1 MSSPSQ
7 WPLPEQGI
15 RFLTPAFMVEI
26 LARHALTR
34 DCYPTAMGFYPVAR
48 GHRMERQRH
57 DDNLLLYCVD
67 GRGDL
72 EAGGQRYPVAGG
84 DLVLLPQGV
93 SHVYQAARADP
104 WTIYWV
110 HFQGVS
116 TRVFMDY
123 LGYRE
128 RRPVVHSGVSP
139 VLLAAFNSLLA
150 VRRTGYSAS
159 AFINA
164 ANQLRHLL
172 TQFAMET
179 GRQRARHPGALDLE
193 AIQAFMQDNIHTL
206 LELDDLAAVA
216 HLSRYHFS
224 NRYKALTGYSPVKH
238 FMHMKIEYACQLL
251 DSTDLS
257 VKAIAGQLGY
267 DDPLYFSR
275 LFSRTMGM
283 SPSAY
288 RNSVRK

>member
-1 MSSPSQ
+1 MPCF
-7 WPLPEQGI
+7 G
-15 RFLTPAFMVEI
+15 
-26 LARHALTR
+26 AL
-34 DCYPTAMGFYPVAR
+34 
-48 GHRMERQRH
+48 
-57 DDNLLLYCVD
+57 
-67 GRGDL
+67 
-72 EAGGQRYPVAGG
+72 GQRTAAGPNPVITSYSIHYTKLY
-84 DLVLLPQGV
+84 D
-93 SHVYQAARADP
+93 
-104 WTIYWV
+104 
-110 HFQGVS
+110 
-116 TRVFMDY
+116 
-123 LGYRE
+123 
-128 RRPVVHSGVSP
+128 GVSP

-150 VRRTGYSAS
+150 VRRTGYSTR

-179 GRQRARHPGALDLE
+179 GRQQARHPGALDLE
-193 AIQAFMQDNIHTL
+193 AIQAYMQDNIHSL

-267 DDPLYFSR
+267 GDPLYFSR